1 MKRTFSAFEIVRGLI
16 RPPFAVLLGLDA
28 ALGMVQTGHLPSIAS
43 QVVAL
48 VAVGAWM
55 LFAVAVNDLADEE
68 IDRVNLAED
77 ARRVIVSGRA
87 TRPQITGIAFV
98 SAVIALGAAAA
109 VGWMAVVVVAGGLAL
124 AAAYSLPPFRL
135 SGRGTLTSALLPLG
149 YVAVPYLVGAA
160 SAGATVHR
168 LHPVLLAGM
177 YLGFMGRLALKDFRD
192 EHGDRLYGKRTTL
205 VRHGRER
212 TCLFSAVLWSA
223 GAVVSLRALP
233 SGVSTTAAMV
243 AYILVVVALLADIA
257 RDNVGTRDV
266 ANIAAI
272 ATIGRALV
280 YTAIIQLAT
289 NMSGWSAL
297 HQNLIVGG
305 AAIASLGLARDVRR
319 DFLPAIAPASAVP
332 VGATASAS

>member
-1 MKRTFSAFEIVRGLI
+1 MKRTFEVVRGLI

-28 ALGMVQTGHLPSIAS
+28 ALGMVQTGHLTSLAR

-68 IDRVNLAED
+68 IDRVNLADD

-87 TRPQITGIAFV
+87 TRRHVAGIAIA
-98 SAVIALGAAAA
+98 SAAIALGVAG
-109 VGWMAVVVVAGGLAL
+109 VLGWMAVGVIGCGLAL

-135 SGRGTLTSALLPLG
+135 SSRGALTSALLPLG
-149 YVAVPYLVGAA
+149 YVAVPYLVGAF

-192 EHGDRLYGKRTTL
+192 EQGDRLYGKRTTL

-233 SGVSTTAAMV
+233 SGVSTTAAMI
-243 AYILVVVALLADIA
+243 AYILVVVAMLADIA
-257 RDNVGTRDV
+257 RDDAGIRDV

-272 ATIGRALV
+272 AAIGRALV

-319 DFLPAIAPASAVP
+319 DFLPACEPVGLPVSAPASA
-332 VGATASAS
+332 